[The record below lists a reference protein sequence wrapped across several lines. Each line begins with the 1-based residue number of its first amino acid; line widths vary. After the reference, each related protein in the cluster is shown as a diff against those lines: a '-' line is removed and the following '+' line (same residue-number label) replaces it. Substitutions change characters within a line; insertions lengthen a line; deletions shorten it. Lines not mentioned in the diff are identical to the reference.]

1 MMDLKISCTF
11 RVLAFSIL
19 SLFLAGCGFRYQRA
33 VVPIPQPSQVVE
45 VFYATDRASTETDR
59 VSCKT
64 GQTKLNAPLFGN
76 ERAESGR
83 LSLGVYSIQ
92 IPARREM
99 GELVGYVRRPI
110 CLKGDSHPLYLKGPV
125 PQPGDEFW
133 QAITERLAAAQQKR
147 ILVFIHGYDYDFD
160 EAVLWAAQFKQDL
173 QFDGV
178 EILYSWPSFRSHFR
192 YIADRTSAEWST
204 PHLAEFLE
212 QLADHFRG
220 TEIQLLAHS
229 MGGQALVDALH
240 QIATESAKRPL
251 PKFGEVVLAAPD
263 IDSWILRQRIA
274 PVLPLARRITL
285 YASRKD
291 RALLASGRLH
301 GYPRA
306 GDAEHDL
313 VLIPGIETVDVTFVD
328 RTRLGHNYYIENRAV
343 LTDLFEL
350 LRDAT
355 PPEKRFGL
363 IKVPTGNGVLWAFR
377 K

>member
-1 MMDLKISCTF
+1 MTYLRISRTS
-11 RVLAFSIL
+11 RVLVFLIFSL
-19 SLFLAGCGFRYQRA
+19 SLAGCGFRYQRTVA
-33 VVPIPQPSQVVE
+33 PVPQAPQVVE
-45 VFYATDRASTETDR
+45 VFYATDRTSADPDR
-59 VSCKT
+59 VGCKP
-64 GQTKLNAPLFGN
+64 GQAKLNAPLFGN

-92 IPARREM
+92 IPALREM
-99 GELVGYVRRPI
+99 GELVRYVRRPI
-110 CLKGDSHPLYLKGPV
+110 CLKADSHPLYLKGPA

-133 QAITERLAAAQQKR
+133 QAIADRLARAQQKR
-147 ILVFIHGYDYDFD
+147 ILIFVHGYNYDFD

-192 YIADRTSAEWST
+192 YIADRTNAEWST
-204 PHLAEFLE
+204 PHLATFLE
-212 QLADHFRG
+212 ELADHFRG
-220 TEIQLLAHS
+220 TEIQLFAHS
-229 MGGQALVDALH
+229 MGGQALVAALH
-240 QIATESAKRPL
+240 QIATESRKRPL
-251 PKFGEVVLAAPD
+251 PSFGQVVLAAPD
-263 IDSWILRQRIA
+263 IDSWILREQIA

-291 RALLASGRLH
+291 KALLASGRLH

-313 VLIPGIETVDVTFVD
+313 VLIPGIDTIDVTFVD

-343 LTDLFEL
+343 LNDLFEL
-350 LRDAT
+350 LRNAT
-355 PPEKRFGL
+355 PPGLRFGL
-363 IKVPTGNGVLWAFR
+363 EKVNVEGGILWQFR